1 MKRSMFSFAAGILFG
16 ALLFSGA
23 AAYATGVM
31 AERSTNRVY
40 VDGREVQIEAYNIAG
55 NNYCKLRDIG
65 RTVGFNVTW
74 DAAEKAVRIATGEP
88 YAEDTPAQA
97 SRVVRLPTDGSKYV
111 PQVGDLIPCDDGTL
125 YEVKDT
131 LRWENNVFSPGP
143 LPALPTP
150 SYDWSVFPALQ
161 LPSVD
166 CRRFR
171 NEHGDDL
178 YVRNLHETLRM
189 AYTIYEQIGNEPEAW
204 RDGKPLTKVSLTIA
218 PEDEP
223 YTKYFWPWRE
233 EELLKHVRA
242 FPSFHFHVEA
252 WDFYHNNTF
261 LQTQYYVFID

>member
-111 PQVGDLIPCDDGTL
+111 GPANGAPPN
-125 YEVKDT
+125 
-131 LRWENNVFSPGP
+131 RAPNMPGKCQ
-143 LPALPTP
+143 
-150 SYDWSVFPALQ
+150 S
-161 LPSVD
+161 
-166 CRRFR
+166 
-171 NEHGDDL
+171 
-178 YVRNLHETLRM
+178 
-189 AYTIYEQIGNEPEAW
+189 
-204 RDGKPLTKVSLTIA
+204 SLTGKHA
-218 PEDEP
+218 PKWIP
-223 YTKYFWPWRE
+223 
-233 EELLKHVRA
+233 A
-242 FPSFHFHVEA
+242 C
-252 WDFYHNNTF
+252 
-261 LQTQYYVFID
+261 